1 MTPMNMIA
9 VGVIFVFAA
18 AIIGIRLYKN
28 RNEKFDM
35 DTFIDTYGDNIIEA
49 LQDAILILKI
59 NMDEFDSMDEYE
71 KAIIR
76 TTINSLKE
84 SASRFGI
91 PDNMI
96 KLIDTESLTSIIAD
110 CFNQNKFDC
119 LGILSTSTMEAHE
132 EIIDPYI
139 LRTSRAKTENNHE
152 SN

>member
-59 NMDEFDSMDEYE
+59 NMDEFDSRDEYE

-84 SASRFGI
+84 S
-91 PDNMI
+91 P
-96 KLIDTESLTSIIAD
+96 II
-110 CFNQNKFDC
+110 
-119 LGILSTSTMEAHE
+119 
-132 EIIDPYI
+132 
-139 LRTSRAKTENNHE
+139 
-152 SN
+152 